1 MTGLPYIR
9 QIAESVIDPNEP
21 GLISA
26 WGMKRQGTIIAD
38 AVGSNNGTL
47 DSALHNHYSAGGFG
61 LRFGGA
67 QYISIANDVSL
78 QISSGSLTFSF
89 LCRPSNV
96 TGFRAILTKGNS
108 LNDSNYHVRFSDG
121 NVEFTFRDISDT
133 TNVRLRTTNNVIKA
147 NKIYHVV
154 FMITFGTGAT
164 SSKFFVNGVEQAI
177 TIVAGTGNELPLVNI
192 DDALLLGRR
201 GTPDSYFIGDIFY
214 LKFFNTYKDA
224 AWVSNEYKK
233 IKNSAF
239 WKTAYDVDLSA
250 APVTGGNLENTP
262 FRVIDG
268 PFQISD
274 YAINGVAAKAIECIS
289 AGKIEIISGFYHDN
303 YIDSIYGDYEC
314 WIEKAA
320 GHTTKLGFINQR
332 RDNTANGYGIQ
343 ILTDGATTV
352 EEWGVGTLISGGSLI
367 PGILTKLNLKRRQSD
382 DRLNGMINDVS
393 FGNAVD
399 STITQS
405 YYTIF
410 ECGAGDKI
418 VLSDVNGNHAFIKRL
433 LP

>member
-26 WGMKRQGTIIAD
+26 WDMKRQGTIIAD

-67 QYISIANDVSL
+67 QCVDIGNDSSL
-78 QISSGSLTFSF
+78 QILSGSLTFSCVF
-89 LCRPSNV
+89 RPLNV
-96 TGFRAILTKGNS
+96 TGFRGLISKGNALS
-108 LNDSNYHVRFSDG
+108 DQNYHIRISDG
-121 NVEFTFRDISDT
+121 RIDFTYRNFANTANIQFRTDNI
-133 TNVRLRTTNNVIKA
+133 VVKVGRLMHFVHT
-147 NKIYHVV
+147 
-154 FMITFGTGAT
+154 ITFGTGST
-164 SSKFFVNGVEQAI
+164 SNKFFVNGVEQTFFI
-177 TIVAGTGNELPLVNI
+177 QNGTGDELPLINTVDN
-192 DDALLLGRR
+192 AKLGCR
-201 GTPDSYFIGDIFY
+201 GVPDSYFIGDIFY
-214 LKFFNTYKDA
+214 LKFFNTYKDVV
-224 AWVSNEYKK
+224 WVSNEYKK

-239 WKTAYDVDLSA
+239 WKTAYDVDLSVV
-250 APVTGGNLENTP
+250 PVTGGNLENTP

-268 PFQISD
+268 SFQISD

-314 WIEKAA
+314 WIEKAV

-343 ILTDGATTV
+343 ILTDGTTTV
-352 EEWGVGTLISGGSLI
+352 EEWGVGTLISGGSLT